1 MFTIRSELLRR
12 KCMTEPFLTLDALL
26 IEIITCLLD
35 YTRLN
40 CKSWQIILFVKCDLV
55 CVSYNGVSCWL

>member
-1 MFTIRSELLRR
+1 
-12 KCMTEPFLTLDALL
+12 MTEPFPTSDALL
-26 IEIITCLLD
+26 IEIINCLLD
-35 YTRLN
+35 YTEFN

>member
-1 MFTIRSELLRR
+1 
-12 KCMTEPFLTLDALL
+12 MTEQFPTSDALL
-26 IEIITCLLD
+26 IEIMNCLLD
-35 YTRLN
+35 YTGLN